1 MKQFLRIFV
10 DIVLWRR
17 GPQDLPASWLLLAL
31 TMAAY
36 VAVSVVQL
44 ALFDESLANWFFYV
58 VLDPLL
64 LLGWAWLIL
73 RILGRGARLP
83 QTASALFGANA
94 VIGFFVY
101 LPLQVLGNVIGVGQ
115 ASGLA
120 QAVAWLQVII
130 FALVTGRILKLA
142 TDTNLFT
149 GIMLAITYVVIVI
162 SLLSRLRGAGD

>member
-31 TMAAY
+31 TVAAY

-44 ALFDESLANWFFYV
+44 ALVDESIANWFFYV

-64 LLGWAWLIL
+64 LLGWTWLIL
-73 RILGRGARLP
+73 RILGRSTRLP

-101 LPLQVLGNVIGVGQ
+101 LPLQVLGNAVGAGQ

-120 QAVAWLQVII
+120 QTVAWLQVII

-162 SLLSRLRGAGD
+162 SVLSRLRGAGD